1 MINVLRGS
9 CCIWAAFIAFLAFG
23 GYVLLIPVGIV
34 LLCSIKI
41 IIKERKHKEEPLA
54 KRRLVKHSE

>member
-9 CCIWAAFIAFLAFG
+9 CGIWAVFIVFLAFG

-34 LLCSIKI
+34 LVGSIKI
-41 IIKERKHKEEPLA
+41 IIDKRKHKDAPLA